1 LYPFPRKTID
11 AVIQRYS
18 DAEYMFVQE
27 EPENMG
33 SWRYID
39 AAFRDDLDISLTRIC
54 RKACASPA
62 VASSKMHGIEQR
74 RILIEALGLPV
85 EGLSEEQK

>member
-1 LYPFPRKTID
+1 
-11 AVIQRYS
+11 
-18 DAEYMFVQE
+18 MFVQE

-85 EGLSEEQK
+85 EGLSEKQT